1 MIQLAHCFVKGGSD
15 YVCAS
20 APQQYHDALYT
31 ETIGACLLRRGFCVL
46 TQGTLRRRR
55 MDSGGAFLR
64 FFTVERSESYQ
75 NIFVHCPSADAD
87 HAGIPV

>member
-1 MIQLAHCFVKGGSD
+1 MFV
-15 YVCAS
+15 
-20 APQQYHDALYT
+20 H
-31 ETIGACLLRRGFCVL
+31 LRRSNTMMHCIRKPSEPAFCGGFCVL

>member
-1 MIQLAHCFVKGGSD
+1 MFV
-15 YVCAS
+15 
-20 APQQYHDALYT
+20 H
-31 ETIGACLLRRGFCVL
+31 LRRSNTMMHCI
-46 TQGTLRRRR
+46 RKP
-55 MDSGGAFLR
+55 SEPAFLR